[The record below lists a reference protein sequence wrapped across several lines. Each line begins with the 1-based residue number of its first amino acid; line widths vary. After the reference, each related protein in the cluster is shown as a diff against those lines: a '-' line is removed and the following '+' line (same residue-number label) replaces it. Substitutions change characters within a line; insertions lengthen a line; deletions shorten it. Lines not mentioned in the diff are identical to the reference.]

1 MRSELSARTQ
11 TESCWSERNPFQLV
25 LLLQVQFGW
34 KNQSGKSNTHILVA
48 VVAMDSDSVSQRESV
63 CERERAAGVQ
73 EILLIGF

>member
-1 MRSELSARTQ
+1 VRSELSAHTQ
-11 TESCWSERNPFQLV
+11 TESCWSERNPFELV

-48 VVAMDSDSVSQRESV
+48 VVAMDSDSVSQRESER
-63 CERERAAGVQ
+63 ERERAAGVR